1 MQLTDLAEHRVTLIN
16 CLQMGFNLHFPSMNQ
31 MVICLSGP
39 LRKQVDMFTPL
50 ICVICSFCL
59 FKANTIRTSED
70 F

>member
-16 CLQMGFNLHFPSMNQ
+16 CLQMGFNLHFSSMNQ

-50 ICVICSFCL
+50 IYVICSFCL